1 MTLTEFKIDFLLA
14 PNVSVVGF
22 EQVNVCWYEEQKLKV
37 SLKALYKQE
46 QYNERKYKISK
57 KILKR

>member
-46 QYNERKYKISK
+46 QYNERKYKIS
-57 KILKR
+57 